1 MRIRTESIHHVSLRV
16 NDLKRACDFY
26 GDVLGF
32 DIQDLGKLLYFTVG
46 STFVVLWPPNPG
58 TPPNDRV
65 IDTRVGFD
73 HVAFHVGDRGELDK
87 AVEML
92 RSARVPTAG
101 IERDPTLDKDYV
113 CFRDPDNVQWEFYH
127 VPAEASSAQRRAQLR
142 AVADQY
148 FEALSRK
155 DFALIPYDEKVTLRA
170 PLAPGGVN
178 RPLVGREALQ
188 TVWWPPLVP
197 AVGKVTVLD
206 HYINDSLTAI
216 CSEALVEVVAVKPP
230 ATLRVA
236 DRFTVNREGKIIEQE
251 NHFDP
256 RDVTNPG
263 WQTA

>member
-1 MRIRTESIHHVSLRV
+1 MKIRTDSIHHVSLRV
-16 NDLKRACDFY
+16 NDLKRAREFY

-46 STFVVLWPPNPG
+46 ATFVVLWPPNPG
-58 TPPNDRV
+58 TPANDRV

-73 HVAFHVGDRGELDK
+73 HVAFHVSDRNELEKVVEVLKK
-87 AVEML
+87 AGMP
-92 RSARVPTAG
+92 SAG

-113 CFRDPDNVQWEFYH
+113 CFRDPDNTQWEFYH
-127 VPAEASSAQRRAQLR
+127 MPVEDPVARRRAQLR
-142 AVADQY
+142 AVANTY
-148 FEALSRK
+148 FEALAKK
-155 DFALIPYDEKVTLRA
+155 DFSAIPYDDNVTLRA

-178 RPLVGREALQ
+178 RLLVGKEALR
-188 TVWWPPLVP
+188 TIWWPPLVP

-206 HYINDSLTAI
+206 HYVNEAMTAV
-216 CSEALVEVVAVKPP
+216 CTEALIEVVTVTPP

-236 DRFTVNREGKIIEQE
+236 DRFTVNAEGKITEQE

-263 WQTA
+263 WQS